1 MNDPIAI
8 ANLIFSIIT
17 SICALYLSFAA
28 LRHSAKPKVQVKMN
42 SAKILTCDCEQICV
56 FDFINQGHWYA
67 RPTAIDV
74 IVFCNFDPRFE
85 LIECLYG
92 STQSYSNT
100 NVKLG
105 VGKMKYLKA
114 KGLKLTYGEE
124 GEEVHVRVRTPT
136 EPGKYLIRISAF
148 SENGVS
154 IKQEFK
160 VTCKH
165 ENKNEA
171 TESLERVAAESD
183 ASNA

>member
-17 SICALYLSFAA
+17 SLCALYLSFAA
-28 LRHSAKPKVQVKMN
+28 LRHSAKPKARVRMT
-42 SAKILTCDCEQICV
+42 SGRTLPCDTEQICV
-56 FDFINQGHWYA
+56 FDFVNQGHWYA

-74 IVFCNFDPRFE
+74 VVFCNFDPQFE

-100 NVKLG
+100 DVKIG
-105 VGKMKYLKA
+105 VGNMKYLKA

-124 GEEVHVRVRTPT
+124 GEDVHVRVRTPAD
-136 EPGKYLIRISAF
+136 PGRYVIRISAF
-148 SENGVS
+148 SDNGVS

-165 ENKNEA
+165 QE
-171 TESLERVAAESD
+171 
-183 ASNA
+183 